1 MIVLRFC
8 GARECAM
15 PAIDEGRWS
24 GEHSPRSSLRRV
36 VSSSAAAI
44 GSVVMH
50 ALLALP
56 VVWVESAPKL
66 RRPDQ
71 MGAGSSAIASAEEP
85 TETLILVNIPGLRG
99 ALNAIR

>member
-1 MIVLRFC
+1 
-8 GARECAM
+8 
-15 PAIDEGRWS
+15 
-24 GEHSPRSSLRRV
+24 
-36 VSSSAAAI
+36 
-44 GSVVMH
+44 MH